1 MVPFIIAQIISI
13 LSGIF
18 LLKSMRSKSKDK
30 FLVLNSIS
38 NLLGFLSLVVLQAY
52 AATVGPIVLT
62 IQGIVT
68 HNYEKKGKKQ
78 PKALLA
84 LYLLLNVLGGA
95 FTVKSLLGVLPV
107 ISSSLACFMLMS
119 KDMKTSRKINLVS
132 SLLAL
137 PYLIVSKAYVSAIIF
152 GSSFINTLDAIRK
165 FDFKEQRNVSQNTI
179 LDEHKDEQ
187 IQTLNKD
194 KEVKPLKPTKDY
206 ADELSYVE
214 KDEEM
219 KSTRKK
225 YYK

>member
-1 MVPFIIAQIISI
+1 MGPFIIAQIISI

-18 LLKSMRSKSKDK
+18 LLKSMRSKNKDK

-52 AATVGPIVLT
+52 AAAIGPIVLT

-68 HNYEKKGKKQ
+68 HNYEKSGKKQ
-78 PKALLA
+78 PKALLT

-107 ISSSLACFMLMS
+107 LSSSFASIMLMC

-132 SLLAL
+132 SVIGL
-137 PYLIVSKAYVSAIIF
+137 PYLIVNKAYVSAIIF

-165 FDFKEQRNVSQNTI
+165 IDYKKEER
-179 LDEHKDEQ
+179 D
-187 IQTLNKD
+187 IQKVVIEEDTNLNKENTME
-194 KEVKPLKPTKDY
+194 KELKTTVKTQDLTDDFSSLKK
-206 ADELSYVE
+206 E
-214 KDEEM
+214 EEM
-219 KSTRKK
+219 KLIRKK
-225 YYK
+225 RY